1 MGLTISCKKTG
12 SSIDLPYGG
21 FAVLRETVAALHSEE
36 FGAFYRTLREPPHE
50 QEQRV
55 KFYNDFAEKVNEMLQ
70 NRKIPAAIAN
80 LCMQSD
86 CDGYLTP
93 RDCKVILKTLSKDP
107 DLEKMKI
114 GYQGRSD
121 CATLGDFRKLL
132 EGAVE
137 TKSRLVWH

>member
-1 MGLTISCKKTG
+1 MGVTITCKKTG

-36 FGAFYRTLREPPHE
+36 FGAFYRTLREPPRE
-50 QEQRV
+50 QEQRLE
-55 KFYNDFAEKVNEMLQ
+55 FFTDFTEKVHEMLRS
-70 NRKIPAAIAN
+70 RKIPAAIAN

-93 RDCKVILKTLSKDP
+93 RDCKVILKTLSKGS

-114 GYQGRSD
+114 GYQRRAD
-121 CATLGDFRKLL
+121 CATMGDFRKLL

-137 TKSRLVWH
+137 TKSRIVWH